1 MKSRRFRRTNE
12 RIDYRR
18 GGFGLLAGDPDLD
31 QPLPSR
37 HNIAAISYIGRRVGS
52 SRLVLVTGLLYVLGR
67 MLTYMA
73 LSMILAVSL
82 LSIPRLSLA
91 LQKYF
96 NVYLGPV
103 LILAG
108 VLLLGIIKVN
118 LTGPGVSDRLRLR
131 AERWGV
137 WGAGLLGI
145 LFALSFCPISAA
157 LFFGSLVPLT
167 VRFDSRILLP
177 LVYGVGTALPV
188 ILFAFLRAL
197 GTGAVG
203 RVFDRL
209 SQIERWA
216 RWITGAI
223 FILVGTYY
231 TLIYIFH
238 LPL

>member
-1 MKSRRFRRTNE
+1 MNE
-12 RIDYRR
+12 SIIA
-18 GGFGLLAGDPDLD
+18 GAASACWLGILTSISPCPLAT
-31 QPLPSR
+31 
-37 HNIAAISYIGRRVGS
+37 NIAAISYIGRRVGS

-188 ILFAFLRAL
+188 ILFAFLLAL